1 MSFFQLGLVLIKI
14 IMNRQALF
22 LAFNAKTN
30 KLLKNGEA
38 PLYMRI
44 IVAKERIENS
54 LSRSINPNL
63 WDENRQRARGNSEE
77 AIILNNFIDTC
88 RNKVYEYQL
97 YLERNNKPVTARGLM
112 NLFTLGVEKKRVSFL
127 QFCKDEIDKMEKLIG
142 IDMAAATIKK
152 YNITLKLFKLFLKT
166 QGKTELYIDEIDA
179 QIIPNFIFFLKSE
192 RKCQHNTVV
201 KYIRNMAKIIRNGI
215 KAGLIEE
222 REERLNLSMNVVK
235 TIPIY
240 LTKDELNSIIEKDFG
255 VERINQVKD
264 IFIFCCFT
272 GLAFVDV
279 KSLKK
284 EHLEK
289 DNDGYMW
296 IRKKR
301 TKTGVGAH
309 IPLLKA
315 ALKII
320 DKYSHL
326 NSEYLLPVPS
336 NQKMNGYLKEISD
349 ICNINKKLTTHC
361 ARHTF
366 ATTVTL
372 ANKVSMESVS
382 KMLGHTDIRMTKH
395 YAQILDSTVQEE
407 MSRLKN
413 IWE

>member
-1 MSFFQLGLVLIKI
+1 
-14 IMNRQALF
+14 MNRKAIF
-22 LAFNAKTN
+22 LVFNIRRN
-30 KLLKNGEA
+30 KLLRNGEA
-38 PLYMRI
+38 PLFMRI
-44 IVAKERIENS
+44 TVDNERIESS

-63 WDENRQRARGNSEE
+63 WDDNRKRAKGNSVE
-77 AIILNNFIDTC
+77 AIQLNSYIDTC

-97 YLERNNKPVTARGLM
+97 YLERNNKPVTAKVLM
-112 NLFTLGVEKKRVSFL
+112 NLFMYGIEKKRVSFL
-127 QFCKDEIDKMEKLIG
+127 QFCQDEIAKMEKLVG
-142 IDMAAATIKK
+142 IDMSASTIQR
-152 YNITLKLFKLFLKT
+152 YNITLKLFKLFLET
-166 QGKTELYIDEIDA
+166 QGKTELYIDEIDS
-179 QIIPNFIFFLKSE
+179 QTIPDFIFFLKAE

-201 KYIRNMAKIIRNGI
+201 KYIRGMAKIIRNGI

-222 REERLNLSMNVVK
+222 REERLNLSINAVE
-235 TIPIY
+235 TIPIF
-240 LTKDELNSIIEKDFG
+240 LTKEELNSIIEKDFDI
-255 VERINQVKD
+255 ERINQVKD
-264 IFIFCCFT
+264 IFLFCCYT
-272 GLAFVDV
+272 GLAFIDV
-279 KSLKK
+279 KGLKK

-289 DNDGYMW
+289 DNDGNMW

-309 IPLLKA
+309 IPLLGA

-326 NSEYLLPVPS
+326 NSDFLFPVPS
-336 NQKMNGYLKEISD
+336 NQKMNCYLKEISD
-349 ICNINKKLTTHC
+349 ICGVKKTLTTHC

-407 MSRLKN
+407 MLNLKN
-413 IWE
+413 IWK